1 MAETL
6 RVMKAFNESLNT
18 AVFTTRFV
26 FREREPIQNIFH
38 HNEDGAWEFTGVT
51 QAVEDG
57 DYLVVS
63 LQEIM
68 DFDPSVLELA
78 DLALGESAYRP
89 AIDMPWERF

>member
-1 MAETL
+1 
-6 RVMKAFNESLNT
+6 MKAFNESLNT

-26 FREREPIQNIFH
+26 FKEGEPIQNVFH
-38 HNEDGAWEFTGVT
+38 HDEDGAWEFTGAT
-51 QAVEDG
+51 QAVEDK

-63 LQEIM
+63 LQEII

-89 AIDMPWERF
+89 AIDKPWERS